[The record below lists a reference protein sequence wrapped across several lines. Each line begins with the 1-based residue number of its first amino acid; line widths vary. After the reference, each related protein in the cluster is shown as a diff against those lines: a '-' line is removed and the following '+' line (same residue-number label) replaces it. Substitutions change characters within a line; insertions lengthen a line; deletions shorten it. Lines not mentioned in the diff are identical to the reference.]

1 VAEIRAK
8 VVTAATRGP
17 TITSFPSDGSATP
30 HAGVEQG
37 ERQAMNFKQALA
49 DAAKQGPAQQAE
61 LITLNEYVDRVAAHP
76 SIAATAH
83 ERIFQMIRAAG
94 WEPGLHAGETSYGF
108 FAADLYGLDVPLE
121 RIVRYFETAAQG
133 HETRRRILLLWGP
146 PGGAK
151 SSVAALLKR
160 GLEAWTSTEVGA
172 VYTLQGCPMHE
183 EPLHLI
189 PPALRPQAREHTGI
203 PIQGGLCP
211 VCHWRLDHE
220 FGGDFLRFPIER
232 VYFSEARRVGIGT
245 FEPGDPK
252 SMSMEQLTGGLDFK
266 AIETHGSD
274 SHPLALDWAGEFS
287 KSNRGLFE
295 AVEFFKNPAEF
306 RNLFLTMAQEKQF
319 KVAKFGYIDSDT
331 VIMAHTNE
339 AEFRAFMA
347 DQKNE
352 ALKDRL
358 VTVAVPYNVR
368 VSDEEKI
375 YRKLLTGEGRGEL
388 HIAPHA
394 LRAAAMVAVLSRL
407 KEHENLGPV
416 EKMKLYDGEEVGD
429 WKLAQI
435 PEIKRAADHEGMS
448 GLGPR
453 AIVDVLSG
461 AARRA
466 GEEHHTDKYLTPVM
480 ALIAMTE
487 HIERMEAPR
496 EVREQLRAF
505 VVDARKEIDRRLK
518 DEVRKAFVPAF
529 SEHAQELLE
538 NYLTNIEAYCQ
549 GTKTKD
555 PITAEDRDPD
565 EKLMRAIEE
574 KVKPAVPQSA
584 KDTFRQG
591 VLMRIGIALRRGDR
605 PLTYET
611 DTILATGIEEY
622 LFDQLKDIVRVTV
635 SRTNPDKEQAKRLN
649 EVLTILMEERGYN
662 EHSARDLVDYVGH
675 LLNR

>member
-1 VAEIRAK
+1 M
-8 VVTAATRGP
+8 
-17 TITSFPSDGSATP
+17 D
-30 HAGVEQG
+30 
-37 ERQAMNFKQALA
+37 FKQALEE
-49 DAAKQGPAQQAE
+49 AARQVQAQSSE
-61 LITLNEYVDRVAAHP
+61 VITLNEYVDRVAAQP
-76 SIAATAH
+76 TIASTAH
-83 ERIFQMIRAAG
+83 QRIHDMIVAAG
-94 WEPGLHAGETSYGF
+94 SVSGSHAGETSYNF
-108 FAADLYGLDVPLE
+108 FSGELFGLDVPLD
-121 RIVRYFETAAQG
+121 RVVRYFETAAQG

-151 SSVAALLKR
+151 SSIAALLKR
-160 GLEAWTSTEVGA
+160 GLEAWSRTDEGA
-172 VYTLQGCPMHE
+172 AYALQGCPMHE
-183 EPLHLI
+183 EPLHLV
-189 PPALRPQAREHTGI
+189 PESLRAEASRHTGVI
-203 PIQGGLCP
+203 VEGTLCP
-211 VCHWRLDHE
+211 VCRWRLEHE
-220 FGGDFLRFPIER
+220 HGGDFLSFPIER
-232 VYFSEARRVGIGT
+232 LFFSEARRVGIGT

-252 SMSMEQLTGGLDFK
+252 SMSMEQLTGGLDFR

-319 KVAKFGYIDSDT
+319 KVPKFGYIDCDT
-331 VIMAHTNE
+331 VILAHTNE

-358 VTVAVPYNVR
+358 VTIAVPYNVR

-375 YRKLLTGEGRGEL
+375 YRKLLTGAGARADL
-388 HIAPHA
+388 HIAPYA

-407 KEHENLGPV
+407 KPHENLGLV
-416 EKMKLYDGEEVGD
+416 EKMKLYDGEEVGE

-435 PEIKRAADHEGMS
+435 PEIKRAAEHEGMT

-466 GEEHHTDKYLTPVM
+466 GEEQHTGKYLTPIM
-480 ALIAMTE
+480 ALIALND
-487 HIERMEAPR
+487 HIERLEVPR
-496 EVREQLRAF
+496 EMRERLRAH
-505 VVDARKEIDRRLK
+505 VIDARKEIDRKLK
-518 DEVRKAFVPAF
+518 EEVRRAFVPAF
-529 SEHAQELLE
+529 AEHAQRLLE

-555 PITAEDRDPD
+555 PITGEDSEPD

-574 KVKPAVPQSA
+574 HVKPAVPESA

-591 VLMRIGIALRRGDR
+591 VLMRIGIALRRGER
-605 PLTYET
+605 PLTHQT

-622 LFDQLKDIVRVTV
+622 LFDQLKDIVQVTL
-635 SRTNPDKEQAKRLN
+635 SKTNPDQEQAKRLN
-649 EVLTILMEERGYN
+649 EVLRTLIEERGYN
-662 EHSARDLVDYVGH
+662 EHSARDLLEYVGQ

>member
-1 VAEIRAK
+1 
-8 VVTAATRGP
+8 
-17 TITSFPSDGSATP
+17 
-30 HAGVEQG
+30 
-37 ERQAMNFKQALA
+37 MNFKQALA
-49 DAAKQGPAQQAE
+49 DAAKQGPVQKAE
-61 LITLNEYVDRVAAHP
+61 LITLNEYIDRVAVMP

-83 ERIFQMIRAAG
+83 ERVFQMIRAAG
-94 WEPGLHAGETSYGF
+94 WQPGLHAGETSYGF
-108 FAADLYGLDVPLE
+108 FAAELYGLDVPLE

-160 GLEAWTSTEVGA
+160 GLEVWSATEAGA

-189 PPALRPQAREHTGI
+189 PPPLRPQAREHTGV

-211 VCHWRLDHE
+211 VCAWRLDHE

-287 KSNRGLFE
+287 KSNRGVFE

-331 VIMAHTNE
+331 VIVGHTNE

-375 YRKLLTGEGRGEL
+375 YRKLLTGEGRGDL

-466 GEEHHTDKYLTPVM
+466 GEEHHTGKYLTPVM

-487 HIERMEAPR
+487 YIERLEAPK

-555 PITAEDRDPD
+555 PITKEDRDPD

-605 PLTYET
+605 PLTYQT

>member
-1 VAEIRAK
+1 M
-8 VVTAATRGP
+8 
-17 TITSFPSDGSATP
+17 D
-30 HAGVEQG
+30 
-37 ERQAMNFKQALA
+37 FKQALA
-49 DAAKQGPAQQAE
+49 DAAKLGPAVRGE
-61 LITLNEYVDRVAAHP
+61 VISLNEYIDRVAERP
-76 SIAATAH
+76 SIAASAH
-83 ERIFQMIRAAG
+83 QRVHDMVKAG
-94 WEPGLHAGETSYGF
+94 GVTDGLHVGEVSYPF
-108 FAADLYGLDVPLE
+108 FSADLFGLDVPLE
-121 RIVRYFETAAQG
+121 RVVRYFETAAQG

-151 SSVAALLKR
+151 SSVAGLLKR
-160 GLEAWTSTEVGA
+160 GLEAWTRTEDGA
-172 VYTLQGCPMHE
+172 AYALQACPMHE
-183 EPLHLI
+183 EPLHLV
-189 PPALRPQAREHTGI
+189 PAALRAEAQEHTGV
-203 PIQGGLCP
+203 PVQGGLCP
-211 VCHWRLDHE
+211 VCEWRLANE
-220 FGGDFLRFPIER
+220 FGGDFLLFPVER
-232 VYFSEARRVGIGT
+232 VEFSEAKRVGIGT

-287 KSNRGLFE
+287 KSNRGIFE

-331 VIMAHTNE
+331 VIVAHTNE

-358 VTVAVPYNVR
+358 VSVAVPYNLR

-375 YRKLLTGEGRGEL
+375 YRKLLTGAGARNGL

-394 LRAAAMVAVLSRL
+394 LRAAAMVSVLSRL
-407 KEHENLGPV
+407 KPHENLGPT

-435 PEIKRAADHEGMS
+435 PELKRAADHEGMS

-453 AIVDVLSG
+453 SIVDILSG
-461 AARRA
+461 AARKA
-466 GEEHHTDKYLTPVM
+466 GEAQHADSYLTPIM
-480 ALIAMTE
+480 ALIALTE
-487 HIERMEAPR
+487 HIERLEAPK
-496 EVREQLRAF
+496 ETREQLRAF
-505 VVDARKEIDRRLK
+505 VIDARNEIDRRLK

-529 SEHAQELLE
+529 GEHAQELLE

-549 GTKTKD
+549 GTKTQD
-555 PITAEDRDPD
+555 PITREDRDPD

-574 KVKPAVPQSA
+574 KVKPSVSPSA

-591 VLMRIGIALRRGDR
+591 VLMRVGIALRRGER
-605 PLTYET
+605 PLTYQT
-611 DTILATGIEEY
+611 DTILASGIEEY

-635 SRTNPDKEQAKRLN
+635 SKSNPDREQAKRLN
-649 EVLTILMEERGYN
+649 EVLAILVEERAYN
-662 EHSARDLVDYVGH
+662 EHSARDLLDYVGH

>member
-1 VAEIRAK
+1 M
-8 VVTAATRGP
+8 
-17 TITSFPSDGSATP
+17 D
-30 HAGVEQG
+30 
-37 ERQAMNFKQALA
+37 FKQSLA
-49 DAAKQGPAQQAE
+49 DAAKHGCTDQTE
-61 LITLNEYVDRVAAHP
+61 VITLNEYVDRVAERP
-76 SIAATAH
+76 TIAATAH
-83 ERIFQMIRAAG
+83 QRTYDMIRAAG
-94 WEPGLHAGETSYGF
+94 FTDGLHAGEVSHKF
-108 FAADLYGLDVPLE
+108 FSQELFGLDVPLD
-121 RIVRYFETAAQG
+121 RVVRNFETAAQG

-160 GLEAWTSTEVGA
+160 GLEDWSRTEDGA
-172 VYTLQGCPMHE
+172 VYALQGCPMHE

-189 PPALRPQAREHTGI
+189 PDALRADAREHTRVQVEGRA
-203 PIQGGLCP
+203 CP
-211 VCHWRLDHE
+211 VCNWRLENE
-220 FGGDFLRFPIER
+220 FDGDFLSFPIER
-232 VYFSEARRVGIGT
+232 IFFSEVRRIGIGT

-252 SMSMEQLTGGLDFK
+252 SMSMEQLTGGLDFR

-287 KSNRGLFE
+287 KSNRGMFE

-331 VIMAHTNE
+331 VILAHTNE
-339 AEFRAFMA
+339 AEFRAFVA
-347 DQKNE
+347 DAKNE

-375 YRKLLTGEGRGEL
+375 YLKLLTGYGAREDL

-407 KEHENLGPV
+407 KPHENLGQV

-435 PEIKRAADHEGMS
+435 PEIKRAAEYEGMT

-461 AARRA
+461 AASRA
-466 GEEHHTDKYLTPVM
+466 GEENNTGKYLTPIM
-480 ALIAMTE
+480 ALIALTD
-487 HIERMEAPR
+487 HIERMEAPK
-496 EVREQLRAF
+496 EVRDQLRAL
-505 VVDARKEIDRRLK
+505 VVDARKEIDRCLK

-529 SEHAQELLE
+529 AEHAQRLLE

-549 GTKTKD
+549 GTKTQD
-555 PITAEDRDPD
+555 PITKEDRDPD

-574 KVKPAVPQSA
+574 NVKPAVPDSA

-591 VLMRIGIALRRGDR
+591 VLMRIGIALRRGER
-605 PLTYET
+605 PLTHQT

-622 LFDQLKDIVRVTV
+622 LFDQLKDIVQVTV
-635 SRTNPDKEQAKRLN
+635 SKTNPDREQAKRLN
-649 EVLTILMEERGYN
+649 EVLTILIEERGYT
-662 EHSARDLVDYVGH
+662 EHSARDLLDYVGH